1 MFGKKKRI
9 KFNSMNKSSVSTRA
23 SRLPE
28 KNDNIRLQLPKKD
41 ILYDIDENEENEM
54 SPEEDFKTPISTFPQ
69 VCFWY
74 CLSRIGRSFK
84 CINNNFII
92 INI

>member
-1 MFGKKKRI
+1 MKKCVMIMFGKKKRI

-69 VCFWY
+69 VCF
-74 CLSRIGRSFK
+74 
-84 CINNNFII
+84 
-92 INI
+92 